1 MCQPCSTVKYTHKNW
16 ICMELYDLLK
26 RAKNNDKEAIYEI
39 IKDFYSTLKKLSNSL
54 HYEEAETDLIIELI
68 KLIKDIDIRKFN
80 NSDHKQIARYI
91 HVHLKKRT
99 LDLFKKNEKK
109 IEENYLEINHEI
121 LADDSVSSIETRVLI
136 SVLIKSLAKLQ
147 QNVINMKFIQ
157 GFSEKY
163 ISKVLGISR
172 QAVNRTKNRAL
183 NNLRKLFLGEEVM

>member
-1 MCQPCSTVKYTHKNW
+1 M
-16 ICMELYDLLK
+16 
-26 RAKNNDKEAIYEI
+26 
-39 IKDFYSTLKKLSNSL
+39 
-54 HYEEAETDLIIELI
+54 
-68 KLIKDIDIRKFN
+68 
-80 NSDHKQIARYI
+80 
-91 HVHLKKRT
+91 
-99 LDLFKKNEKK
+99 
-109 IEENYLEINHEI
+109 EINHEI

>member
-1 MCQPCSTVKYTHKNW
+1 
-16 ICMELYDLLK
+16 MELYDLLK

-91 HVHLKKRT
+91 HVHFKKRT